1 MEPQLGSKWHHKKR
15 GTDYMVVRT
24 TVEDMAMRCKDG
36 ETAFIWGWSDSRD
49 SYSLISPA
57 MPNISPAALLTMK
70 LPVSVQMTD
79 TTERYGTVVIY
90 QDLSDHRLYARYADE
105 FLDGRFQKI
114 SD

>member
-1 MEPQLGSKWHHKKR
+1 MEPQLGSQWYDKEA
-15 GTDYMVVRT
+15 DAEYVVVRT

-49 SYSLISPA
+49 SYSLISPEK
-57 MPNISPAALLTMK
+57 PNISPAALLTMM
-70 LPVSVQMTD
+70 LPVTVQMTD